1 MVRLLKLV
9 SLCTALLMSVG
20 CASLTTPNE
29 NNIRV
34 ETVDATGAEVKDAT
48 CSILKGATRTE
59 FKTPAVIPV
68 AKSGGDLRIDCAKEG
83 LAEGKAVLTSRAGGA
98 TFGNILAG
106 GIIGAIVDQSTGK
119 AYNYPEWVQII
130 MGKFLAFDR
139 KEHENGK
146 PNKSTVLDP
155 STATASSDKSVAVTA
170 TTAVS
175 SPVPATAATAS
186 TGPSAT
192 SATGVAEPQKK

>member
-1 MVRLLKLV
+1 MFRLLKLA
-9 SLCTALLMSVG
+9 SLSAALLMSVG

-68 AKSGGDLRIDCAKEG
+68 AKGGGDLRIDCSKEG

-106 GIIGAIVDQSTGK
+106 GLIGALVDQSTGK

-146 PNKSTVLDP
+146 PNKSTVLDA
-155 STATASSDKSVAVTA
+155 STATAAADKPVVAATTPANATTSPTAPVTPVSTPAPA
-170 TTAVS
+170 TTA
-175 SPVPATAATAS
+175 AADT
-186 TGPSAT
+186 
-192 SATGVAEPQKK
+192 QKK

>member
-1 MVRLLKLV
+1 MVRLTKIT
-9 SLCTALLMSVG
+9 SLSAAVLISAG

-34 ETVDATGAEVKDAT
+34 ETVDATGGEVKDAT
-48 CSILKGATRTE
+48 CAILKGSTRTE

-68 AKSGGDLRIDCAKEG
+68 AKGSGDLRIDCSKEG
-83 LAEGKAVLTSRAGGA
+83 LAEGKAVLTSRPGGA

-106 GIIGAIVDQSTGK
+106 GIIGALVDQSTGK

-146 PNKSTVLDP
+146 PNKSTVLEA
-155 STATASSDKSVAVTA
+155 STAVASTDKPVVASTSTAGDTVASINA
-170 TTAVS
+170 TTTDSAPASAPAVAI
-175 SPVPATAATAS
+175 P
-186 TGPSAT
+186 
-192 SATGVAEPQKK
+192 EKK